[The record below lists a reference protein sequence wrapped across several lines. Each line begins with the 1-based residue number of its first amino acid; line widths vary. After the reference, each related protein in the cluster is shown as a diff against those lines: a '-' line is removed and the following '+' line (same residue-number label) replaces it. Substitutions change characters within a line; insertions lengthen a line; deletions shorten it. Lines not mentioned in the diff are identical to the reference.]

1 MSGKPGKPIR
11 KCEICGVRR
20 WKKSTCDVFLARF
33 PLDPDR
39 CQLWVKLTG
48 NEDLAYLPIERLHGN
63 KFICEN
69 HFSRD
74 AFNKKGNRL
83 KRNAI
88 PSRNLNA
95 PLSDEILSSFPIVP
109 EYEKS
114 RKETSLHNFPN
125 PNKFLERFKAWVSI
139 VGGELN
145 TSADYEHYKKKKVC
159 DRHFI
164 DEHRTRSK
172 RLSANAIPTIL
183 VPVSNGKK
191 KNDTESAPKTQ
202 PAEVHSDHCYSKE
215 ISLQVSTPEAPIDLP
230 AEKDDTDSTKLD
242 DYAIETHGHIHSDDH
257 INLDDHIDSYADTFD
272 DDSPS
277 SPVPE
282 IIKTEEVQE
291 HIFSWQ
297 GTEPIKAD
305 DPAVPVP
312 DKPRLPDD
320 IVTSSLFCDEP
331 KPSLPDLTVPENVK
345 LMCKDCSEA
354 IDGFSFW
361 CVQCLRGALCV
372 ACASTDTH
380 YAHFVLRSPKGFTQN
395 PTRAVLAV
403 IRQHLA
409 ENLTFVKTDID
420 GMKEEVKH
428 EPLES
433 LSPIACPD
441 PLAVEPHIDSLI
453 EGPHHDSLTER
464 LDDSLT
470 ARLDDSLT
478 ERLDDSLTERL
489 DDSLTARLDD
499 SLTERLDDSLTEWLD
514 DSLSESLDDSLTEEP
529 HLASLTER
537 PDLGSK
543 AEEPHVSLAEPRP
556 DPVFAAPS
564 SNTKEKKCVDEE
576 TESPVKRI
584 RLMDST
590 PQIPNVTVKVDRAKL
605 VKVPINI
612 LAKIQKIDAV
622 NAANRPVE
630 IFYPSDFKLEDTTQ
644 MSQITHSNTVKA
656 RKVPF
661 KVDDRSQ
668 KVITRT
674 TDGSL
679 ATVNSNSIRKKQFVQ
694 IPSNMKVQAVTS
706 GDRKVA
712 YSRVAQDVTDKTN
725 MPVRGPQAMM
735 LRSVT
740 SKAAVQLEP
749 LTLSDLQKWIDK
761 RENDGNKHN

>member
-1 MSGKPGKPIR
+1 MPGEEQPMEGPNQQNDMISRSSALREPLQKKSNT
-11 KCEICGVRR
+11 KCEICGCRTNRVNNEKR
-20 WKKSTCDVFLARF
+20 KFMAKF
-33 PLDPDR
+33 PLDEGR
-39 CQLWVKLTG
+39 CKAWVKAVG
-48 NEDLAYLPIERLHGN
+48 KEDLIHLPIEKLHSL
-63 KFICEN
+63 KHVCSK
-69 HFSRD
+69 HFNDR
-74 AFNKKGNRL
+74 AFNKKRSRL
-83 KRNAI
+83 KKFAVPTI
-88 PSRNLNA
+88 NLKAA
-95 PLSDEILSSFPIVP
+95 PLPDEMLRNFPLRVAKDIPFVKKYVP
-109 EYEKS
+109 MT
-114 RKETSLHNFPN
+114 RETSPSQVN
-125 PNKFLERFKAWVSI
+125 
-139 VGGELN
+139 
-145 TSADYEHYKKKKVC
+145 
-159 DRHFI
+159 
-164 DEHRTRSK
+164 
-172 RLSANAIPTIL
+172 ANGPKQS
-183 VPVSNGKK
+183 VSNGKK

-453 EGPHHDSLTER
+453 EGPHHDSLTERLDDSLTARLDDSLTER